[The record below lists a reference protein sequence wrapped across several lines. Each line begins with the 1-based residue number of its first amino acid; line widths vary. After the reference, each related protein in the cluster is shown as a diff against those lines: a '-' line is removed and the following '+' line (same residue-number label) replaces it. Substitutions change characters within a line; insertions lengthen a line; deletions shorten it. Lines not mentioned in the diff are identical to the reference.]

1 MSKSTPKIKHTR
13 KPHKPLP
20 EPKPPM
26 SQKTKSLLWIA
37 LVVVLAAIPFSLGKY
52 FEFNSPSAFDSG
64 AYVYSAAHILDGAEI
79 GVEEIPS
86 AQLGTLLVNILGV
99 KLFGFN
105 DFGPKLIQMFLQAGV
120 LILMFAA
127 MRKLYGSIPP
137 AAVGVIIAS
146 VYLSAPLIAKYG
158 NVKEQYMI
166 VFMIAGASCFV
177 FYEFNKKWYMAVLA
191 GALASWAPLFK
202 QTGLSVIGGIGLFVI
217 AQAILKHKTVKQV
230 GTDILLL
237 LAGVVAA
244 MAPLY
249 IWILAWN
256 VKLGLPYAFVW
267 TVLSSLIP
275 AGGGEA
281 AQAGGGYISDAR
293 RLVPLAEQWPIVLR
307 WYALMILPIAMSVAA
322 IGARVLRL
330 VRSKV
335 SAMKP
340 EPKGY
345 GRSILLGLAAA
356 VLFGA
361 AVYIRVVW
369 HVKLGLLLN
378 VSVLVLSGF
387 LVAIYYDKAK
397 GYDRFV
403 LLFAAWWILDMA
415 FVWISPHSYEEYY
428 LPLNASAAMLG
439 GYVIAIYYDK
449 AKSAMDK
456 LPWIGM
462 GAVDVVVIMA
472 MSWHIFFGILR
483 SPHTG
488 QEYGGRARGY
498 SQKYREIA
506 ARREQNLKGPWEL
519 LGEYI
524 KANSVP
530 DDKMYVWGWWPGI
543 YLIAQRFS
551 SASKA
556 FCMPRKTPAA
566 LATEIDKLLTEF
578 KEEMPKF
585 IVDAR
590 KRHIPTNRPPYELW
604 PVVIPPTLGVAKPR
618 FLNPTNKAEV
628 DAYDKAWH
636 NYLAKFEEAEAL
648 RYDELKPFREFVMN
662 NYRIVQMFG
671 QHVLFELKKPATAG
685 SPN

>member
-64 AYVYSAAHILDGAEI
+64 AYVYSAAHILDGAEM
-79 GVEEIPS
+79 GVKEIPS

-105 DFGPKLIQMFLQAGV
+105 DFGPKLIQMFLQAGA
-120 LILMFAA
+120 LTLMFAA

-158 NVKEQYMI
+158 NVKEQYVI
-166 VFMIAGASCFV
+166 AFMIAGASCFV
-177 FYEFNKKWYMAVLA
+177 FYELNKKWYMAVLA

-237 LAGVVAA
+237 LAGAVAA

-267 TVLSSLIP
+267 IVLSSLIP

-281 AQAGGGYISDAR
+281 AQAGGGYISENR
-293 RLVPLAEQWPIVLR
+293 KLVPWAEQWPIVLR
-307 WYALMILPIAMSVAA
+307 WYGLMILPIALATAA
-322 IGARVLRL
+322 IVLRVVCL
-330 VRSKV
+330 ARYKV
-335 SAMKP
+335 SAMKT
-340 EPKGY
+340 ESK
-345 GRSILLGLAAA
+345 S
-356 VLFGA
+356 
-361 AVYIRVVW
+361 
-369 HVKLGLLLN
+369 
-378 VSVLVLSGF
+378 
-387 LVAIYYDKAK
+387 
-397 GYDRFV
+397 YDRFV
-403 LLFAAWWILDMA
+403 LLFATWWILDMV
-415 FVWISPHSYEEYY
+415 FVWISPCSYEEYY
-428 LPLNASAAMLG
+428 LPLNASAAMLS

-449 AKSAMDK
+449 VRASTQKPAY
-456 LPWIGM
+456 IGM
-462 GAVDVVVIMA
+462 GVVGVIVMIA

-488 QEYGGRARGY
+488 QKYGGRARGY

-506 ARREQNLKGPWEL
+506 VRRGQNLKGPWEL

-551 SASKA
+551 SASNA
-556 FCMPRKTPAA
+556 FCMPRKAPAKTA
-566 LATEIDKLLTEF
+566 AEVDKLLTEF